1 MGAVNI
7 SGNRRASFAAILA
20 DVEVG
25 VEIIYHEGEHAAGPH
40 KQAALDAEGKGACFI
55 YQRRMPQGL
64 FAYIAK
70 KRANSR

>member
-1 MGAVNI
+1 MGEVNI

-25 VEIIYHEGEHAAGPH
+25 TEVTYHVGEFAAGPH
-40 KQAALDAEGKGACFI
+40 KAAAMEAEAKRACFI
-55 YQRRMPQGL
+55 YQRKRPDGK

-70 KRANSR
+70 KRQNTK